1 MFANKNLQIAAGLG
15 IAFFIAALVAFG
27 YHTAPAGSSLET
39 FFFAL
44 GGKLPEGVIQA
55 ATFACFFIAIFGVVA
70 MNKKIQQE
78 ETAYMAKLLPE
89 SEQYVLYP
97 EDVSRIK
104 LETIDVEK
112 RIGPT
117 MLTDLIK
124 QATTKFRAENSSGE
138 TLSIVETVS
147 EMQRKSMEKE
157 FWLIST
163 CQTLIP
169 AFGFLGTVW
178 GMAAAILSMGQAKPV
193 AAVTLPTATATATA
207 TAPATAPVPP
217 AVTSTDIQALID
229 SMGTAFFT
237 TIVSIVLGIVVS
249 VVVKRLETRVEDF
262 QTNMK
267 RYVVENLVN
276 RIHR

>member
-27 YHTAPAGSSLET
+27 YQTAPAGSSLET

-44 GGKLPEGVIQA
+44 GGKLPEGIIQA
-55 ATFACFFIAIFGVVA
+55 ATFACFFIAVFGVIA
-70 MNKKIQQE
+70 MNRKIQQE

-178 GMAAAILSMGQAKPV
+178 GMAAAILSMGQAKTASP
-193 AAVTLPTATATATA
+193 AIASATAGSATV
-207 TAPATAPVPP
+207 TAPATAT
-217 AVTSTDIQALID
+217 VTSTDIQALID

-249 VVVKRLETRVEDF
+249 VIVKRLETRVEDF
-262 QTNMK
+262 QTGMK

>member
-1 MFANKNLQIAAGLG
+1 MFANKNLQIAVGIG

-27 YHTAPAGSSLET
+27 YYTAAAGSSLET

-44 GGKLPEGVIQA
+44 GGKLPEGIIQA
-55 ATFACFFIAIFGVVA
+55 ATFACFFIAIFGA
-70 MNKKIQQE
+70 AALNKKIQQE
-78 ETAYMAKLLPE
+78 ESAYMAKLLPE

-104 LETIDVEK
+104 LETIEVEK
-112 RIGPT
+112 RIGPK
-117 MLTDLIK
+117 MLTDLVK

-138 TLSIVETVS
+138 TLSLVETVS
-147 EMQRKSMEKE
+147 EMQRKSLEKE
-157 FWLIST
+157 FWLINT

-169 AFGFLGTVW
+169 TFGFLGTVW

-193 AAVTLPTATATATA
+193 AAAT
-207 TAPATAPVPP
+207 PAVANAAASAPVAP
-217 AVTSTDIQALID
+217 AVTSTDIQVLID

-237 TIVSIVLGIVVS
+237 TIVAIVLGIIVS
-249 VVVKRLETRVEDF
+249 VLVKRLETRVEDF

>member
-15 IAFFIAALVAFG
+15 IAFFIAALVSFG
-27 YHTAPAGSSLET
+27 YHNAPVGSSLET

-44 GGKLPEGVIQA
+44 GGKLPEGIIQA
-55 ATFACFFIAIFGVVA
+55 ATFACFFIAIFGVA
-70 MNKKIQQE
+70 AFNKKIQQE
-78 ETAYMAKLLPE
+78 ESAYLAKLLPE

-97 EDVSRIK
+97 EDVNRIK

-112 RIGPT
+112 RIGPK

-147 EMQRKSMEKE
+147 EMQRKSLEKE
-157 FWLIST
+157 FWLISI

-178 GMAAAILSMGQAKPV
+178 GMAAAILSMGQVKPV
-193 AAVTLPTATATATA
+193 AVATLPTATAIPTSGTGLPTVAA
-207 TAPATAPVPP
+207 TAP
-217 AVTSTDIQALID
+217 DIQALID

-237 TIVSIVLGIVVS
+237 TIIAIVLGIIVTVL
-249 VVVKRLETRVEDF
+249 VKRLETRVEDF

>member
-27 YHTAPAGSSLET
+27 YHTAPVGSSLET

-44 GGKLPEGVIQA
+44 GGKLPTGIIQA
-55 ATFACFFIAIFGVVA
+55 ATFACFFIAIFGVIA
-70 MNKKIQQE
+70 LNKKIQQE
-78 ETAYMAKLLPE
+78 ESAYLAKLLPE

-97 EDVSRIK
+97 EDVNRIK
-104 LETIDVEK
+104 LETIEVEK
-112 RIGPT
+112 RIGPK

-124 QATTKFRAENSSGE
+124 QATTKFRADNSSGE
-138 TLSIVETVS
+138 TLSLVESVS
-147 EMQRKSMEKE
+147 EMQRKSLEKE
-157 FWLIST
+157 FWLISI

-178 GMAAAILSMGQAKPV
+178 GMAAAILSMGQVKPV
-193 AAVTLPTATATATA
+193 AVATLPGATAGAA
-207 TAPATAPVPP
+207 APVTT
-217 AVTSTDIQALID
+217 AVTSPDIQVLID

-237 TIVSIVLGIVVS
+237 TIIAIVLGIIVS
-249 VVVKRLETRVEDF
+249 VMVKRLETRAEDF
-262 QTNMK
+262 QLNMK

>member
-1 MFANKNLQIAAGLG
+1 MFSNKNLQIATGLG
-15 IAFFIAALVAFG
+15 AALIISAIAAIG
-27 YHTAPAGSSLET
+27 YHTASAGSSLET
-39 FFFAL
+39 FFFAI

-70 MNKKIQQE
+70 LNQKIRQE

-97 EDVSRIK
+97 EDVNRIK
-104 LETIDVEK
+104 LETIEVER

-117 MLTDLIK
+117 MLTDLVK
-124 QATTKFRAENSSGE
+124 QATTKFRADNSSAE

-147 EMQRKSMEKE
+147 EMQRKTIEKE
-157 FWLIST
+157 FWLISI

-169 AFGFLGTVW
+169 TFGFLGTVW
-178 GMAAAILSMGQAKPV
+178 GMAAAILSMGAAKPV
-193 AAVTLPTATATATA
+193 AVATLPSASA
-207 TAPATAPVPP
+207 TAPAPAPVVNSP
-217 AVTSTDIQALID
+217 DISALID

-237 TIVSIVLGIVVS
+237 TIVAIVLGIFVS
-249 VVVKRLETRVEDF
+249 ILVKRLETRVEDF
-262 QTNMK
+262 LTNQK

>member
-1 MFANKNLQIAAGLG
+1 MFSNKNLQIATGLG
-15 IAFFIAALVAFG
+15 AALVLSAIAVFG

-44 GGKLPEGVIQA
+44 GGKMPVGIIQTC
-55 ATFACFFIAIFGVVA
+55 TFACFFICLFE
-70 MNKKIQQE
+70 IQAVYKRIRQE

-89 SEQYVLYP
+89 TEQYVLYP
-97 EDVSRIK
+97 EDVTRIK
-104 LETIDVEK
+104 LETIEAEK
-112 RIGPT
+112 RSGPR

-124 QATTKFRAENSSGE
+124 QAATKFRADSSSGE
-138 TLSIVETVS
+138 TLSLVESVS
-147 EMQRKSMEKE
+147 EMQRKTLEKE

-169 AFGFLGTVW
+169 AFGLLGTVW
-178 GMAAAILSMGQAKPV
+178 GMAQAILSMGQIKPV
-193 AAVTLPTATATATA
+193 AAAVSATA
-207 TAPATAPVPP
+207 TAPATAS
-217 AVTSTDIQALID
+217 VTGDDIQVLIG
-229 SMGTAFFT
+229 SMGTAFFA
-237 TIVSIVLGIVVS
+237 TILAIGLGIIATIFI
-249 VVVKRLETRVEDF
+249 KRLETRAEDL

>member
-15 IAFFIAALVAFG
+15 IAFLIAAIAALG
-27 YHTAPAGSSLET
+27 YHSAPAGSSLET

-44 GGKLPEGVIQA
+44 GGKLPAGIIQA
-55 ATFACFFIAIFGVVA
+55 ATFACFFICIFAVA
-70 MNKKIQQE
+70 ALNKRIQAE

-97 EDVSRIK
+97 EDVNRIK
-104 LETIDVEK
+104 LETIETER
-112 RIGPT
+112 RIGPK

-147 EMQRKSMEKE
+147 EMQRKSLEKE
-157 FWLIST
+157 FWLISI
-163 CQTLIP
+163 CQSLIP
-169 AFGFLGTVW
+169 AFGFLGTVL

-193 AAVTLPTATATATA
+193 AVVSPALTSTTTGAATAA
-207 TAPATAPVPP
+207 APVP

-237 TIVSIVLGIVVS
+237 TILAIVLGIVVS
-249 VVVKRLETRVEDF
+249 ILVKKLETRVEGF

-267 RYVVENLVN
+267 RYVVEHLVN

>member
-1 MFANKNLQIAAGLG
+1 MFANKNLQIAAGIG
-15 IAFFIAALVAFG
+15 IALFIAALVAFG

-44 GGKLPEGVIQA
+44 GGKFPEGIIQA
-55 ATFACFFIAIFGVVA
+55 ASFACFFIAIFGIA
-70 MNKKIQQE
+70 AFNKKIQQE

-97 EDVSRIK
+97 EDVNRIK

-112 RIGPT
+112 RIGPK

-147 EMQRKSMEKE
+147 EMQRKSLEKE
-157 FWLIST
+157 FWLIGI

-169 AFGFLGTVW
+169 TFGFLGTVW

-193 AAVTLPTATATATA
+193 AAVATTPATATAT
-207 TAPATAPVPP
+207 PVAAP

-237 TIVSIVLGIVVS
+237 TIVAIVLGIVVS
-249 VVVKRLETRVEDF
+249 VLVKRLETRVEDF

>member
-1 MFANKNLQIAAGLG
+1 MFANKNLQIFAGIG
-15 IAFFIAALVAFG
+15 IAFFIAALVSLG

-44 GGKLPEGVIQA
+44 GGKLPEGIIQA
-55 ATFACFFIAIFGVVA
+55 ATFACFFIAIFGVIA
-70 MNKKIQQE
+70 LSQRINRE
-78 ETAYMAKLLPE
+78 ESAYMAKLLPE

-97 EDVSRIK
+97 EDVNRIK
-104 LETIDVEK
+104 LETIEVEK
-112 RIGPT
+112 RMGST
-117 MLTDLIK
+117 LLTDLVK
-124 QATTKFRAENSSGE
+124 QATTKFRADNSTSE

-147 EMQRKSMEKE
+147 EMQRKSLEKE
-157 FWLIST
+157 FWLISI

-169 AFGFLGTVW
+169 TFGFLGTVW
-178 GMAAAILSMGQAKPV
+178 GMAAAILSMGQVKPV
-193 AAVTLPTATATATA
+193 AVATTAATA
-207 TAPATAPVPP
+207 TAPATAPVTATGP
-217 AVTSTDIQALID
+217 DISALID

-237 TIVSIVLGIVVS
+237 TIVAIVLGIVVS

>member
-15 IAFFIAALVAFG
+15 IAFIIAAFMAIG
-27 YHTAPAGSSLET
+27 YQTAPAGSSLET

-44 GGKLPEGVIQA
+44 GGNLPGGVIQA
-55 ATFACFFIAIFGVVA
+55 ATIACFFIALFGVIA
-70 MNKKIQQE
+70 LNKKIEQE

-97 EDVSRIK
+97 EDVNRIK
-104 LETIDVEK
+104 LETIDAEK
-112 RIGPT
+112 RIGPK

-124 QATTKFRAENSSGE
+124 QATTKFRAENSTGE
-138 TLSIVETVS
+138 TLSIVETMS
-147 EMQRKSMEKE
+147 EMQRKSLEKE
-157 FWLIST
+157 FWLISI

-169 AFGFLGTVW
+169 TFGFLGTVG
-178 GMAAAILSMGQAKPV
+178 GMAAAILSMGQMKPM
-193 AAVTLPTATATATA
+193 AAATLPTA
-207 TAPATAPVPP
+207 TAPATATVPAPAP

-237 TIVSIVLGIVVS
+237 TIVAIVLGIIVS
-249 VVVKRLETRVEDF
+249 ILVKRLETRVEDF

>member
-1 MFANKNLQIAAGLG
+1 MFSNKNLQIAAGLG
-15 IAFFIAALVAFG
+15 IAFIFAAIFSFG
-27 YHTAPAGSSLET
+27 YHSAPAGSSLET

-44 GGKLPEGVIQA
+44 GGKMPEGIIQA
-55 ATFACFFIAIFGVVA
+55 ATIACFFIAIFGVIA
-70 MNKKIQQE
+70 LNNRIQQE
-78 ETAYMAKLLPE
+78 ESAYMAKLLPE
-89 SEQYVLYP
+89 TEQYVLYP

-104 LETIDVEK
+104 LEAIEAEK
-112 RIGPT
+112 RMGPRL
-117 MLTDLIK
+117 MTDLVK
-124 QATTKFRAENSSGE
+124 QAATKFRADNSTGE

-147 EMQRKSMEKE
+147 EMQRKSLEKE

-169 AFGFLGTVW
+169 TFGFLGTVW

-193 AAVTLPTATATATA
+193 ASSLPPATA
-207 TAPATAPVPP
+207 TAPATVTAP
-217 AVTSTDIQALID
+217 DIQALID

-237 TIVSIVLGIVVS
+237 TILAIVLGIVVS
-249 VVVKRLETRVEDF
+249 VLVKKLETRVEEF

-267 RYVVENLVN
+267 MYVVENLVN

>member
-1 MFANKNLQIAAGLG
+1 MFANKNMQIAAGLG
-15 IAFFIAALVAFG
+15 VAFIIAVLAAFG

-44 GGKLPEGVIQA
+44 GGKMPDGIIQA
-55 ATFACFFIAIFGVVA
+55 VTFACFFIALFGITA
-70 MNKKIQQE
+70 FHARIRRE
-78 ETAYMAKLLPE
+78 EAAYLAKLLPE

-97 EDVSRIK
+97 EDVNRIK
-104 LETIDVEK
+104 LETIETER
-112 RIGPT
+112 RIGPH

-124 QATTKFRAENSSGE
+124 QATTKFRAESSTGE
-138 TLSIVETVS
+138 TLSMVETVS
-147 EMQRKSMEKE
+147 DMQRKSLEKD
-157 FWLIST
+157 FWLIGI

-178 GMAAAILSMGQAKPV
+178 GMAAAILSMGTAKPV
-193 AAVTLPTATATATA
+193 AAATPVTAASGAV
-207 TAPATAPVPP
+207 PAAP

-237 TIVSIVLGIVVS
+237 TIVSIVLGIIVS
-249 VVVKRLETRVEDF
+249 VMAKRLETRVEDF
-262 QTNMK
+262 QTNLK